1 MSGGHWDYANDML
14 MDEIFGWNSGW
25 NLLDGKHVPDVLD
38 DRIMSNITYDI
49 FKILHEYDWYV
60 SGDTGEEDYR
70 ASVKAFKAKWLK
82 NLERTYKSII
92 DNEIE
97 NTRKDLYMAL
107 GLEKKVEKKEDAD
120 DRSSD

>member
-1 MSGGHWDYANDML
+1 MSGGHWDYTNDTL
-14 MDEIFGWNSGW
+14 MHEIFGWDS
-25 NLLDGKHVPDVLD
+25 DGKHVPDVLD

-49 FKILHEYDWYV
+49 FKILREYDWYV

-82 NLERTYKSII
+82 NPERTYKSII
-92 DNEIE
+92 EDEIE

-107 GLEKKVEKKEDAD
+107 GLEGKEDAAD